1 MRRKRIADRIEI
13 DGQAL
18 GLPFKRR
25 TVRRVV
31 GRLTLPPAL
40 QIANVPAPA
49 YVHVK
54 IAGVP
59 REIVVERV
67 PFSLADDNSVLYR
80 ATRVIDDYQA
90 FCQEIA
96 RQVIHLPDK
105 PLCPPK

>member
-1 MRRKRIADRIEI
+1 MDCVRRKRIADRIEI

-25 TVRRVV
+25 TLRRVV

-49 YVHVK
+49 YVRVN

-67 PFSLADDNSVLYR
+67 PLSLADDNSVLYR

-90 FCQEIA
+90 FCQELANQYDIA
-96 RQVIHLPDK
+96 LDMT
-105 PLCPPK
+105 

>member
-18 GLPFKRR
+18 GLPFRRR

-49 YVHVK
+49 YVRVK

-59 REIVVERV
+59 REIVLERV

-90 FCQEIA
+90 FCRDLA
-96 RQVIHLPDK
+96 RQHGVAFES
-105 PLCPPK
+105 